1 MTRCQACWPRIFA
14 NSGWTAKR
22 TRATSRPTMADPGID
37 EILADAR
44 WFAHRYDRQR
54 DEIHFAWLSRDAHR
68 ATAFLTQPEIA
79 QATPRTIVP
88 RRLIA
93 GRSLAQ
99 APLHVILHSGLT
111 GSTLLTRALDREGVS
126 MTLSEPPILTDVVS
140 HRLAGASPQQ
150 AAALLDDVLGL
161 LARPFASG
169 EAVIVKMG
177 SIGNAL
183 GGDILARRVTSK
195 ALCLHAP
202 LPVYLASAARK
213 GLEGRIWGRKLFATL
228 RGARMTDLGFSED
241 ELFEHTDLQI
251 AADAWLILHR
261 VMGAVLARFPDRA
274 GTTDSEALILRPEQ
288 TIAAIADHFGL
299 SLDATAIAADP
310 LFGRHAKNGKPFDAG
325 RRAEELRDAAAL
337 HGEEIDRVVDWAH
350 KVADFQRIGWTL
362 PGELRA

>member
-1 MTRCQACWPRIFA
+1 
-14 NSGWTAKR
+14 
-22 TRATSRPTMADPGID
+22 MADPGID

-44 WFAHRYDRQR
+44 WFAHRYDRHR
-54 DEIHFAWLSRDAHR
+54 DEVHFVWLPRDAHR

-93 GRSLAQ
+93 SRSLAQ

-150 AAALLDDVLGL
+150 AAALLDEVLGL
-161 LARPFASG
+161 LARPFASD

-183 GGDILARRVTSK
+183 GGDILARRATSK

-228 RGARMTDLGFSED
+228 RSARMTDLGFSED

-261 VMGAVLARFPDRA
+261 LMNGVLARFPERA
-274 GTTDSEALILRPEQ
+274 GTTDSETLITRPAQ
-288 TIAAIADHFGL
+288 TIAAIADHFDL
-299 SLDATAIAADP
+299 PLDATAIAADP
-310 LFGRHAKNGKPFDAG
+310 LFGRHSKNGKPFDAG
-325 RRAEELRDAAAL
+325 RRAQELRDAAAL
-337 HGEEIDRVVDWAH
+337 HGEEIERVVDWAR
-350 KVADFQRIGWTL
+350 KVADFQRIGWAL
-362 PGELRA
+362 PGALRV